1 MDWLREGPGLEE
13 LCIKAGD
20 TRKGRKRIAVVVPT
34 LGKKSL
40 VEEHLRRLA
49 AQTSGGFDVVVVY
62 GADDSVAR
70 VPEGLG
76 CVHLRGRS
84 DFGSAGAFY
93 AGERFALDEGY
104 GKIVLA
110 DDDCLPLSEDL
121 VQRLDEA
128 TESSDVALP
137 KIAYGDA
144 APSAGNL
151 INHYGCVRAR
161 AFRLGGLTYAP
172 LFFGG
177 DDIELMTRL
186 SGSGCTLAFADSS
199 ASHPAIPSTLIIP
212 PRKLFYYL
220 RGGILGKYLDG
231 SFLLA
236 WGSNLFF
243 LWGAL
248 PLAFIHRE
256 CALAMFDAATMASGM
271 RFFRPVAG
279 PMKNPTPV
287 RLPEGAIQL
296 EKRIKWLPETRTDA
310 VWFAGLFAERAAGAI
325 CSVPMAARA
334 FGKMVVFHGGVGFG
348 GLGPLLSSRKSYIE
362 HEGKTYLI
370 CDNRFY
376 LLSPLLVL
384 LAAAALPLVA
394 GASFCLTC
402 AGFIMK
408 ARRGADSRKYGLG
421 RIG

>member
-1 MDWLREGPGLEE
+1 MESWLKGGPGLEE

-34 LGKKSL
+34 LGRKSL

-49 AQTSGGFDVVVVY
+49 CQTSGGFDAVIVY
-62 GADDSVAR
+62 GTGDSMAR
-70 VPEGLG
+70 VPDGLG
-76 CVHLRGRS
+76 CVHLKGKL

-104 GKIVLA
+104 EKIVLA

-137 KIAYGDA
+137 KVAYGKA

-161 AFRLGGLTYAP
+161 AFRRGGLTYAP

-186 SGSGCTLAFADSS
+186 SGSGCTLAFVDSA

-220 RGGILGKYLDG
+220 RGGIMGKYLDG
-231 SFLLA
+231 SFPLA

-248 PLAFIHRE
+248 LLAFIQRE
-256 CALAMFDAATMASGM
+256 RALAMFDAATMASGM
-271 RFFRPVAG
+271 RFSGSGAG
-279 PMKNPTPV
+279 PMENPAAIIA
-287 RLPEGAIQL
+287 PEGAIHI
-296 EKRIKWLPETRTDA
+296 EKKIKWLPETRADA
-310 VWFAGLFAERAAGAI
+310 AWFAGLFAERAAGAI
-325 CSVPMAARA
+325 RSVPMAARA
-334 FGKMVVFHGGVGFG
+334 FGKAAVFHGGVGFG

-362 HEGKTYLI
+362 HEGKAYLI
-370 CDNRFY
+370 SDNRFFW
-376 LLSPLLVL
+376 LSPLLVL
-384 LAAAALPLVA
+384 LAASVLPLVA
-394 GASFCLTC
+394 AASFCLTC

-408 ARRGADSRKYGLG
+408 ACRGASSRRYGL
-421 RIG
+421 